1 MKKKKVNE
9 KEKTIYLVIITILA
23 VLLLSSI
30 YYIVY
35 MNLDKIKEDKKLNNK
50 INELVNEEVD
60 ENELEDD
67 EDDVF
72 VNYAKI
78 NINHKNYAGGYRAE
92 VKELFDKDNNEKY
105 YVYMILRPDGTYT
118 YGNNTIYGG
127 RSVGT
132 YKIESKYIVLT
143 DAVSYGSDVCFTK
156 VKKNNER
163 KLKIIDKDTL
173 EITEDGT
180 KLRFKYNKNV
190 LENEFEN
197 AWYILNPKDGESP
210 KGFESDEEWDNC
222 SD

>member
-35 MNLDKIKEDKKLNNK
+35 INLDKIKEDKELNNK

-92 VKELFDKDNNEKY
+92 VKEMFDEDNNEKY

-127 RSVGT
+127 RTVGT
-132 YKIESKYIVLT
+132 YKVQSNYIVLT
-143 DAVSYGSDVCFTK
+143 EVVSYGSDVCFTK
-156 VKKNNER
+156 TKKNIEK

-173 EITEDGT
+173 EITDNKT
-180 KLRFKYNKNV
+180 KLRFKYNKSV
-190 LENEFEN
+190 KEDEFEN
-197 AWYILNPKDGESP
+197 AWYILNPKNGESP
-210 KGFESDEEWDNC
+210 KGIKTEEAWDDC